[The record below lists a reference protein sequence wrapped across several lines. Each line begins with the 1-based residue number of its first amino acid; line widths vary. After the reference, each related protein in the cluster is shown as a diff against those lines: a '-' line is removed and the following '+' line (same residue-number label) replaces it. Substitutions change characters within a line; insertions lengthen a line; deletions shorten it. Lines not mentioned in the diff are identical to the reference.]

1 MIPSQ
6 TEVKYRGSSK
16 CFAAWWPLFEGP
28 ADLSIPLFSFA
39 FSSWSVVE
47 AVPQAQPKTT
57 PNTKNVVELCFACA
71 FGDGR
76 FKWTLEKY

>member
-28 ADLSIPLFSFA
+28 ADFPEDIDLIGKLF
-39 FSSWSVVE
+39 
-47 AVPQAQPKTT
+47 K
-57 PNTKNVVELCFACA
+57 KL
-71 FGDGR
+71 
-76 FKWTLEKY
+76 